1 MFVRTTA
8 INKIL
13 RIKARKKVIQGSTS
27 AGKTYGI
34 IPILID
40 KATKKERLK
49 ITVVAETLPSVKEGA
64 LDIFKIV
71 MFDTGRWI
79 EDNWNAS
86 SLTYT
91 FCNKSRIQFKSFDT
105 KGKAKA
111 SGKRDILFLNEANHI
126 SYEIADTLMIRSKET
141 YIDFNPDNFFW
152 VHSETLKEPNSE
164 FLLLTYSDNEALP
177 PETLED
183 LMIKKSK
190 AYHNP
195 NLKEPALSNSDNIKS
210 SYWLNWWQVYGLG
223 QIGSLEGGVFADKLT
238 MVKEIPEYATFIS
251 YGMDYSN
258 SGENNSS
265 ADPHS
270 IQELWFADGC
280 LYIKKIYEGNCNITN
295 QEFTTDKDGN
305 QGYQI
310 LLNDEFTDI
319 YSILY
324 YKCPELNK
332 KHEYGIGGCIADS
345 ANGANTNK
353 LRSLG
358 MNVIGYREFIKQ
370 NNLPNY
376 SKVEAIKNL
385 RSFDK
390 ICIVEGGEST
400 LKQFEELQWSKD
412 KEGKIITD
420 KIDWSSVHHSID
432 GVIYGSMAFSWS

>member
-1 MFVRTTA
+1 M
-8 INKIL
+8 
-13 RIKARKKVIQGSTS
+13 KARKKVVQGSTS
-27 AGKTYGI
+27 AGKTYDI
-34 IPILID
+34 VAILID
-40 KATKKERLK
+40 KAAKKPRLK
-49 ITVVAETLPSVKEGA
+49 ITITAETIPAVKDGA
-64 LDIFKIV
+64 VDIFKEI
-71 MFDTGRWI
+71 MNDTGRWI
-79 EDNWNAS
+79 EDGWIGNPME
-86 SLTYT
+86 YT
-91 FCNKSRIQFKSFDT
+91 FKNGSRIQFKAFDT

-126 SYEIADTLMIRSKET
+126 PFEIADALMIRSKET
-141 YIDFNPDNFFW
+141 YIDFNPDNLFW
-152 VHSETLKEPNSE
+152 AHTETLKEPNSE
-164 FLLLTYSDNEALP
+164 FLLLTWEDNEALP
-177 PETLED
+177 EETYED

-190 AYHNP
+190 AFIDP
-195 NLKEPALSNSDNIKS
+195 DLEGKALFHKDNEKS
-210 SYWLNWWQVYGLG
+210 AYWVNWWKVYGMG
-223 QIGSLEGGVFADKLT
+223 EIGSLEGGVFSDKLKS
-238 MVKEIPEYATFIS
+238 VKEVPEYATFIS

-295 QEFTTDKDGN
+295 QELTTDKDGN

-319 YSILY
+319 YSILH

-332 KHEYGIGGCIADS
+332 KHEYGVGGCIADS

-420 KIDWSSVHHSID
+420 KIDWTSVHHSID